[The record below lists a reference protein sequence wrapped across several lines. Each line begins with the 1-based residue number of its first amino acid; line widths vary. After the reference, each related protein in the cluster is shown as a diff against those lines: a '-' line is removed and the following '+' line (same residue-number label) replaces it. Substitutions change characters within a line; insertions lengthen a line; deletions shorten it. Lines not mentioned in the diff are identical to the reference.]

1 MGNWCTKKKA
11 PQITRKKENFQ
22 IRSRQQYRHTENWMY
37 SSNHTQHEFQRG
49 QTHKYEI
56 LAPGSL
62 TKLQV
67 HHKNQRE
74 IANGENIGN

>member
-1 MGNWCTKKKA
+1 M
-11 PQITRKKENFQ
+11 
-22 IRSRQQYRHTENWMY
+22 ENWIH

-49 QTHKYEI
+49 QTHKCEI

-74 IANGENIGN
+74 IANWENIGK